1 MATSAM
7 VSAAVQGGM
16 KKMVMF
22 RHLDTNT
29 KMIHQKIES
38 LGFINPFN
46 LKSYHFEKDTVST
59 AEVKLQMYFLLL
71 CFLNAGTI
79 EYCNWSGH
87 FKKGTE
93 YKLVQ

>member
-1 MATSAM
+1 MFFTSYMATSAM

-22 RHLDTNT
+22 RHLDMNT

-46 LKSYHFEKDTVST
+46 FKSYHLEKDTVET
-59 AEVKLQMYFLLL
+59 AEVN
-71 CFLNAGTI
+71 CR
-79 EYCNWSGH
+79 
-87 FKKGTE
+87 
-93 YKLVQ
+93 